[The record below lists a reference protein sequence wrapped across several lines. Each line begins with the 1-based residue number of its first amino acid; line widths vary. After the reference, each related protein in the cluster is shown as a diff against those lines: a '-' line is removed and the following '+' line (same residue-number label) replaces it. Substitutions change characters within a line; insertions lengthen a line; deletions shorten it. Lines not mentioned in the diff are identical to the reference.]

1 MRRASAPPWNGR
13 DGIATLTEGFS
24 GLFLGFDEVVEA
36 FDIITG
42 LLLAIM
48 ISGLIILMVS
58 IVIEQRRDMKKMREE
73 ISKEDL
79 KP

>member
-1 MRRASAPPWNGR
+1 MGNGKTIGMWMFVA
-13 DGIATLTEGFS
+13 GIILLIAY
-24 GLFLGFDEVVEA
+24 GLFLGFDEVEEA

-79 KP
+79 NP

>member
-1 MRRASAPPWNGR
+1 MGNGKTIGMWMFVA
-13 DGIATLTEGFS
+13 GIILLIAY